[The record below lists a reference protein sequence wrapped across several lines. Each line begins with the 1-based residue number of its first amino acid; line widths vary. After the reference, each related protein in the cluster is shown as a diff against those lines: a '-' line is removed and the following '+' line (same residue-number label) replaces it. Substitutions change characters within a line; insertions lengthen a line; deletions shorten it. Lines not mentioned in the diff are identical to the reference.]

1 MYKENSNIIRDIMV
15 AEFFT
20 LIDKYKSLYGME
32 NVDFLQYYY
41 N

>member
-1 MYKENSNIIRDIMV
+1 MV

-41 N
+41 NKIGKVIS